1 MSSESS
7 KPKIRLDKVKD
18 LDLYALLEVSLE
30 ATEKEIK
37 KAYRKKALKCHPDK
51 NPDDAKAAE
60 QFHLLSQALAVLSD
74 EGARKAYDNVLKA
87 KQAAQIRNRQLD
99 EKRKKLKDDLDARE
113 AAAADREQAFKK
125 ASADKSSEESLQREL
140 ERLQKEGRQQL
151 EEEQERLN
159 QMLRQ
164 ATEEKVAATTAANGP
179 AKLKVKWKS
188 SATYTQDQLQSIF
201 HKYGDVD
208 NVVVLAEKRVGLV
221 EMKSR
226 SAAAMASKIE
236 TGFSESPFKV
246 KLLDDH
252 PSEDSHAAR
261 PTQTTSAKQMFT
273 SAVGAASDAAS
284 EKQFCDYETLVMRQ
298 MRQAEERKRLEAEIL
313 AQDQE
318 N

>member
-18 LDLYALLEVSLE
+18 LDLYALLELSLE

-140 ERLQKEGRQQL
+140 ERLQEEGRKQL

-159 QMLRQ
+159 QMLRR
-164 ATEEKVAATTAANGP
+164 ATEEKIAATAAANGP

-246 KLLDDH
+246 KLLDN
-252 PSEDSHAAR
+252 PSEDR
-261 PTQTTSAKQMFT
+261 PTQPTSAKQMFT

>member
-1 MSSESS
+1 
-7 KPKIRLDKVKD
+7 
-18 LDLYALLEVSLE
+18 
-30 ATEKEIK
+30 
-37 KAYRKKALKCHPDK
+37 
-51 NPDDAKAAE
+51 
-60 QFHLLSQALAVLSD
+60 
-74 EGARKAYDNVLKA
+74 
-87 KQAAQIRNRQLD
+87 
-99 EKRKKLKDDLDARE
+99 
-113 AAAADREQAFKK
+113 
-125 ASADKSSEESLQREL
+125 
-140 ERLQKEGRQQL
+140 
-151 EEEQERLN
+151 LN

-164 ATEEKVAATTAANGP
+164 ATEEKMAATAAANGP

-252 PSEDSHAAR
+252 PSEDR
-261 PTQTTSAKQMFT
+261 PTQTTSAKQMFN

>member
-1 MSSESS
+1 
-7 KPKIRLDKVKD
+7 
-18 LDLYALLEVSLE
+18 
-30 ATEKEIK
+30 
-37 KAYRKKALKCHPDK
+37 
-51 NPDDAKAAE
+51 
-60 QFHLLSQALAVLSD
+60 
-74 EGARKAYDNVLKA
+74 
-87 KQAAQIRNRQLD
+87 
-99 EKRKKLKDDLDARE
+99 
-113 AAAADREQAFKK
+113 
-125 ASADKSSEESLQREL
+125 
-140 ERLQKEGRQQL
+140 
-151 EEEQERLN
+151 LN

-164 ATEEKVAATTAANGP
+164 ATEEKMAATAAANGP

-246 KLLDDH
+246 KLLDNH